1 MYDIENLNEE
11 KREKNKYKKIKK
23 TILAAMIC
31 CCVVSLA
38 VGTVGGAVIVSMMD
52 NSAGGGESVSEASG
66 ESSRTESEGESQSE
80 VVKVDIKT
88 SNGDGDSMSVAQVA
102 ALVEDSVVAINV
114 SGEQKVQG
122 FGGIQKYTVTSSG
135 SGVIIS
141 KDGYLVTNHHVIS
154 DAKKVTV
161 ILCDGTQYD
170 AKIVASDAK
179 SDLAVLKIEATE
191 LTPAVFGN
199 SDKTILGEVAIA
211 IGNPLGTFGG
221 SVTTGVISGL
231 NREISIEGSI
241 MNLLQTDAAV
251 NPGNSGGGLF
261 NSKGELIGIVN
272 AKSTGSD
279 VEGIGFAIPTN
290 DVRAVVDD
298 LISVGYV
305 KGRPAQN
312 FETID
317 ITSTMMAMMYKVS
330 RTGVYIY
337 DIYEG
342 AAEYEAGLR
351 VGDYVLTADGY
362 EISEGSEIEYIIGAK
377 EVGDSMAMTV
387 LRNGKS
393 IEIIWVIE
401 ENIPQELAVA

>member
-1 MYDIENLNEE
+1 MYDIENSNEE
-11 KREKNKYKKIKK
+11 KQKNEYKKFKR
-23 TILAAMIC
+23 TILAAMVC

-38 VGTVGGAVIVSMMD
+38 VGAVGGVAVMSMPD
-52 NSAGGGESVSEASG
+52 DAAGGGTVSEVSSESG
-66 ESSRTESEGESQSE
+66 IFESSGNSQNE
-80 VVKVDIKT
+80 VIKVDIKT
-88 SNGDGDSMSVAQVA
+88 SNGDGDSMSVASVA

-114 SGEQKVQG
+114 SGEQSVQG
-122 FGGIQKYTVTSSG
+122 FGGIKKYTVTSSG

-141 KDGYLVTNHHVIS
+141 EDGYIVTNHHVIS
-154 DAKKVTV
+154 DAKEVTV

-179 SDLAVLKIEATE
+179 SDLAVLKVEAKGM
-191 LTPAVFGN
+191 TPAVFGN

-231 NREISIEGSI
+231 NRELLIEGSV

-342 AAEYEAGLR
+342 CAEYEAGLR
-351 VGDYVLTADGY
+351 VGDYILTADGY
-362 EISEGSEIEYIIGAK
+362 EISAGSEIEYIIGVK
-377 EVGDSMAMTV
+377 EVGDSMAMTI
-387 LRNGKS
+387 LRDGKS